1 MSTSRETWPNPS
13 PWSRRARFRYYRN
26 MRRHFRACLGTLLLL
41 LLPAGFH
48 ASAQAQDAATAPL
61 REVHA
66 DGEKFLTEA
75 QVVAI
80 TGLLSGAQIGR
91 NDLQTAADRLVQSG
105 LFAKVSFNFQTK
117 VAGILVTYHVEESPR
132 IPAYFDNIPWFSD
145 SELGDAI
152 RNKFP
157 SFNGT
162 LPEAGAAVDQAGEAV
177 KELLISRGLQV
188 SLEHTVIPNPNGEGN
203 VQEFRVEGAALQIAK
218 VEFSDPSLL
227 ASKAVQQHL
236 SEILGKPYSRMTI
249 DLFLSEAIRPIYLQQ
264 GFLRAKLGPP
274 EVRLT
279 GDPNQKLPSQIPVY
293 VPIAPGAVY
302 RGKGV
307 HWTGN
312 TLVSEFTL
320 SGLLG
325 LKQGDIADGM
335 QIEAAWD
342 RAREEYAHRGYLEAK
357 VDPAPAYDEQA
368 HTVFYSVS
376 IQEGPQYRFGKMI
389 LTGISPAAERKL
401 QNVWPFPAGAI
412 FDKAKFEE
420 LLAKLQT
427 HQEQVFG
434 ELPVHY
440 ENVGHWLQTDTSKN
454 TVDVLLDF
462 K

>member
-13 PWSRRARFRYYRN
+13 PWSSRARFRYYRN
-26 MRRHFRACLGTLLLL
+26 MLRHFRACLGTLLLL
-41 LLPAGFH
+41 LLPAGFP
-48 ASAQAQDAATAPL
+48 ASAQTPDAATAPL

-75 QVVAI
+75 QIIAI
-80 TGLLSGAQIGR
+80 TGLVSGAQIGR

-117 VAGILVTYHVEESPR
+117 VAGILVTYHVEESQR

-177 KELLISRGLQV
+177 KELLTSRGLQV

-264 GFLRAKLGPP
+264 
-274 EVRLT
+274 
-279 GDPNQKLPSQIPVY
+279 
-293 VPIAPGAVY
+293 
-302 RGKGV
+302 
-307 HWTGN
+307 
-312 TLVSEFTL
+312 
-320 SGLLG
+320 
-325 LKQGDIADGM
+325 
-335 QIEAAWD
+335 
-342 RAREEYAHRGYLEAK
+342 
-357 VDPAPAYDEQA
+357 
-368 HTVFYSVS
+368 
-376 IQEGPQYRFGKMI
+376 
-389 LTGISPAAERKL
+389 
-401 QNVWPFPAGAI
+401 
-412 FDKAKFEE
+412 
-420 LLAKLQT
+420 
-427 HQEQVFG
+427 
-434 ELPVHY
+434 
-440 ENVGHWLQTDTSKN
+440 
-454 TVDVLLDF
+454 
-462 K
+462 